1 MLDELTKFGNYD
13 VYLVGKCTK
22 SALQVNMSSK
32 DYKLSSSL
40 KHFFGFSKFRGL
52 QEEVIQTL
60 LSGKDTFVI
69 MPTGGGKSLC
79 YQLPA
84 LLLDGTAIVVSPLIA
99 LMKNQVDAIRGIS
112 KQDGVAH
119 VLNSSLTKSQVQ
131 TVKDDITKG
140 VTKLLYVAPES
151 LTKQDYVDFLRSVP
165 ISFLAVDEAHC
176 ISEWGHDFRPEYRN
190 LRGIID
196 RIDEKIPVIGLTATA
211 TPKVQEDILKNLG
224 ITKAIT
230 FKASFNR
237 PNLFYEVLPK
247 TDQVDR
253 DITSFIKKNEGK
265 SGIVYCLSR
274 RRVEELAQVLQVNGI
289 KAVPYHAGLD
299 SKQRVKNQDMFLM
312 EDVDVVVATIAFG
325 MGIDKPDVRF
335 VIHHDIPKSIESYY
349 QETGRAGRD
358 GGEGHCLAFYAYK
371 DIEKLEKFMS
381 GKPIAE
387 QEIGYA
393 LLHEMVAYAETSMSR
408 RKFILHYFGEEFDES
423 NGPGADMDDNSRN
436 PKPKK
441 EAQKQ
446 VEKLL
451 TVITDTA
458 QQYRFKEI
466 VNILS
471 GIKNALLITRQVDD
485 QDFFGVGSDQTPS
498 YWRALIRQLLVAGLL
513 KKEIESYGVIKLT
526 KKGEDFLQSPHS
538 FFMTENHEYDQVQSP
553 PSSNRGGVSVFDKK
567 LHGLLMKE
575 RKRVAEQS
583 GVPPYAVFQ
592 ESSIEDML
600 LKYPISIEELKN
612 IHGVGEGKAMKF
624 GSSFVKLIEKY
635 CEDNDVVR
643 PQDIIIKSTGA
654 NSTLKLYI
662 IQNIDRKLPLEDIAD
677 AKGMDRTTFIK
688 ELETIVFSGTK
699 LDIGYEVDALFDED
713 QQDELKAY
721 FMEAENDD
729 IQEAFDEFDGEFEED
744 DLRIFRI
751 KFISEVAN

>member
-1 MLDELTKFGNYD
+1 MLDEPIKFENYD

-553 PSSNRGGVSVFDKK
+553 PSSNRGGVAVFDKK